1 MSSPQ
6 REGFSA
12 PASISHAAHGHVIN
26 KSLGVKYNCAQC
38 ACSFSLGKGDAIRCK
53 ECGHRVIYKARTR
66 RMVQFE
72 AR

>member
-1 MSSPQ
+1 MSAPK
-6 REGFSA
+6 EGFII
-12 PASISHAAHGHVIN
+12 PASISHAALGQVTN
-26 KSLGVKYNCAQC
+26 KSLGVRYNCAQC
-38 ACSFSLGKGDAIRCK
+38 AASFSLSKNDAIRCK